1 MSPNQVALP
10 GGESLHRYDEE
21 EEEYRED
28 CEAFGGARLEVVGQ
42 HLVWAIDGS

>member
-10 GGESLHRYDEE
+10 RGESLHRYDE

-28 CEAFGGARLEVVGQ
+28 CEAFGGARLELVGQ
-42 HLVWAIDGS
+42 HLVWAIEGS